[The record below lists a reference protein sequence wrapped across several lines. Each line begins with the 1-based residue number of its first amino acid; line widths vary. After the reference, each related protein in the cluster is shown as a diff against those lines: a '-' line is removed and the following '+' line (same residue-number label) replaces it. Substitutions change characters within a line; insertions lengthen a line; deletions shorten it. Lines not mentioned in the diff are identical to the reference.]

1 MAISGVGLTNQAIAQ
16 QSTLNDIVAT
26 VEQIQGQTNA
36 LLTLAET
43 GGTLTADGNEQT
55 LYIDNAPLGVHKPRT
70 VLIDLDNMAGGD
82 TTELRVYYRLNAG
95 GALQLLDLNQYVGA
109 DGGLANGRVLV
120 AIDLYET
127 RFGVQ
132 VTLEQSA
139 GVNRTYDWAIFVE
152 S

>member
-1 MAISGVGLTNQAIAQ
+1 MLG
-16 QSTLNDIVAT
+16 STRSDAEASAT
-26 VEQIQGQTNA
+26 ALQIQAQTNA
-36 LLTLAET
+36 LLVLSET
-43 GGTLTADGNEQT
+43 GGTLTADGAEQT

-95 GALQLLDLNQYVGA
+95 GGLQLLDFNPYVGA
-109 DGGLANGRVLV
+109 DGGLANSRVLV

-132 VTLEQSA
+132 VTLEQTA
-139 GVNRTYDWAIFVE
+139 GVNRDY
-152 S
+152 